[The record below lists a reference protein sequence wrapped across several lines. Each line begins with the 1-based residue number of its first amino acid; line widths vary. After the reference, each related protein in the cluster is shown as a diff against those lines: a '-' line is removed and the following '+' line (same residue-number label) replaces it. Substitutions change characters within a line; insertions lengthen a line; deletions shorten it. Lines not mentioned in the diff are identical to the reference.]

1 MSRRQIRNAPQI
13 RISTA
18 QVLPI
23 VLAYWPK
30 NMFPRPPYWAMNSA
44 KSARGI
50 IQPRELAE
58 VVGVAPVVKSAT

>member
-1 MSRRQIRNAPQI
+1 MSRRHIRNAPHTS
-13 RISTA
+13 ISKA

-30 NMFPRPPYWAMNSA
+30 NMFPSPPYWAMNSA

-50 IQPRELAE
+50 IQPTELAE